1 MRPLDFLG
9 RIKAKLGLVI
19 LLAVATAFAINEYG
33 RSLGVVPS
41 VRMGL
46 AGFLSLGTVQLL
58 GRGMTGPLREM
69 AAAAQTIA
77 KGRYG
82 MRVTATSRDEVG
94 ELARAFNAMAADLAE
109 VDRQR
114 RELVANVSHELRTPI
129 TGLQAVLE
137 NIVDGV
143 SPPDLATLSTAL
155 AQTERLG
162 RLVAQ
167 LLDLSRLDSG
177 ARPIEPEPVELG
189 TLCGQAVR
197 EASLAR
203 DDVSLSSAVSPRLGV
218 QADPALLGQVL
229 ANLLDN
235 AVRHSPPGGLVR
247 LEARPEGAGVRLSVT
262 DEGPGIPEPER
273 PRVFERFSRLDT
285 ARAADAGGAG
295 LGLAI
300 VKEIVE
306 LHGGSIRVA
315 DSPVGCRMVV
325 GLPGRTTVMSD
336 APEPLRE
343 GSQPAKATATP
354 SASGPD
360 RVREAA
366 ASGGEDRL
374 PEEER
379 LPSGAGPVPV
389 EAELGHSGKDPL
401 PDGGER
407 VRTESEPAPT
417 GAQPARTTGEP
428 VGVDGEPAEASGDP
442 VGLGGEPVGVGKE
455 PAGLGKEPVGVGAE
469 PVELGK
475 DPAGLGGEPVGVGK
489 EPAGLGKEPVGAAG
503 MSVRSEDDAGVAS
516 RTDPRGGGPIRWEAG
531 AEPDTVVSNV
541 RVAASSAPAPAPS
554 QAPAAPVAPGVPSG
568 LGAGV
573 AGGLLGLVCGFV
585 VGLCAAFFMG
595 FFFGGLYG
603 LATMLLFTVGGA
615 VLGARLGAATA
626 HGRPVPQPRYAPT
639 PASGPVSASPPGYG
653 PVPASPPGYGPVP
666 ASPPGYGPVSASP
679 PGYGPVSASSPGTG
693 SPAGGQPVAEY
704 VPPPLFPRPD
714 LPETPRRLLFL
725 AAAVG
730 LLAAIAL
737 PDSRP
742 GLGIVLV
749 AVAAGAAVLPAA
761 RHRITPWT
769 ATFGL
774 LAYALVAVALFRDA
788 GWLVAPML
796 LAGFGVAALAVSG
809 VGRGWLGV
817 IRGGLSVVLA
827 VLPLPWFLATPLKAI
842 NRRRVGPVLA
852 ALGLTAV
859 LIVVFGLLF
868 ASADAVF
875 SSFVTHLFTAP
886 AWASSLPFRIFVFVV
901 FAALVGAATLVALR
915 PPVEPT
921 APNLR
926 GRVSGTLWIT
936 PLVALNLL
944 FASFVGVQITTLFGG
959 NRKVVETAGLTY
971 AEYARSGF
979 FELVT
984 VSVFVLGLVAVAAGV
999 LAPRGRERWLL
1010 AGLLGLLCGF
1020 TLVIL
1025 ASALHRLGLYT
1036 DAYGLSRLRASVG
1049 ATIWWLGAVFA
1060 LVLVAGGIRLSGRRI
1075 GWLPRAT
1082 VLLTGLSLV
1091 VFAAW
1096 NPDLRVAETQL
1107 HKRGVERLDVDY
1119 LSDLGAEAVP
1129 VVAGLPEPARSC
1141 LLSKMAVVDG
1151 LGESESWNGWN
1162 LAREHARDLLRAYPM
1177 REPTLLNCQDIGSP
1191 GT

>member
-9 RIKAKLGLVI
+9 RIKVKLGLVI
-19 LLAVATAFAINEYG
+19 LLAVATAFALNEYG
-33 RSLGVVPS
+33 RLLGIVPA

-46 AGFLSLGTVQLL
+46 AAFLSLGMVQLI

-69 AAAAQTIA
+69 AAVAQIIA

-82 MRVTATSRDEVG
+82 MRVRATSRDEVG
-94 ELARAFNAMAADLAE
+94 ELARAFNAMAADLEE

-137 NIVDGV
+137 NVVDGV

-177 ARPIEPEPVELG
+177 ARPIEPELVELG
-189 TLCGQAVR
+189 PLCGQAVR

-235 AVRHSPPGGLVR
+235 GVRHSPPGGMVW
-247 LEARPEGAGVRLSVT
+247 LEARPKGAGVRLSVT
-262 DEGPGIPEPER
+262 DQGPGIPEPER

-325 GLPGRTTVMSD
+325 DLPGRTTAMSD
-336 APEPLRE
+336 APDELGEPPQADQTTAAPAAPRASRDAEHLPEPQPTPVKELLPEAKESPVKELSPEREVSGREEGSPEPPHAAEREPLQVRSE
-343 GSQPAKATATP
+343 ALHAEAP
-354 SASGPD
+354 SAAEPLAVKAEWDRSGM
-360 RVREAA
+360 
-366 ASGGEDRL
+366 
-374 PEEER
+374 
-379 LPSGAGPVPV
+379 
-389 EAELGHSGKDPL
+389 DPL
-401 PDGGER
+401 TYGGER
-407 VRTESEPAPT
+407 VRTEGVPVPT
-417 GAQPARTTGEP
+417 GAGRDTLVPDVRAEGVPVPTG
-428 VGVDGEPAEASGDP
+428 
-442 VGLGGEPVGVGKE
+442 
-455 PAGLGKEPVGVGAE
+455 AG
-469 PVELGK
+469 
-475 DPAGLGGEPVGVGK
+475 
-489 EPAGLGKEPVGAAG
+489 
-503 MSVRSEDDAGVAS
+503 
-516 RTDPRGGGPIRWEAG
+516 
-531 AEPDTVVSNV
+531 PDTLVSDV
-541 RVAASSAPAPAPS
+541 RAAAPPAPQMS
-554 QAPAAPVAPGVPSG
+554 SG
-568 LGAGV
+568 MGAGI
-573 AGGLLGLVCGFV
+573 AGGLLGLLCGFV
-585 VGLCAAFFMG
+585 VGLCMAFFVG

-603 LATMLLFTVGGA
+603 VATMLLFTAGGA
-615 VLGARLGAATA
+615 VLGARLATVTA
-626 HGRPVPQPRYAPT
+626 HSRPVPQPMPG
-639 PASGPVSASPPGYG
+639 SQPGYG
-653 PVPASPPGYGPVP
+653 PVPASQPGDGP
-666 ASPPGYGPVSASP
+666 APGSTPGAQVVSR
-679 PGYGPVSASSPGTG
+679 PG
-693 SPAGGQPVAEY
+693 AEY

-730 LLAAIAL
+730 LLAAVAL

-742 GLGIVLV
+742 GLGTVLV

-769 ATFGL
+769 VGFGL

-788 GWLVAPML
+788 DWMVAPML

-809 VGRGWLGV
+809 GGRGWLGV

-827 VLPLPWFLATPLKAI
+827 VLPLPWFLAAPLKGF

-875 SSFVTHLFTAP
+875 SSFVADLFTVP

-915 PPVEPT
+915 PPVEPPT
-921 APNLR
+921 PNLR
-926 GRVSGTLWIT
+926 GSVSRTLWIT

-944 FASFVGVQITTLFGG
+944 FAAFVGVQITTLFGG

-971 AEYARSGF
+971 AQYARSGF

-1010 AGLLGLLCGF
+1010 AGLLGLLCGL

-1060 LVLVAGGIRLSGRRI
+1060 LVIVAGGMRLAGERI
-1075 GWLPRAT
+1075 GWLPRAM

-1091 VFAAW
+1091 VFAVW

-1107 HKRGVERLDVDY
+1107 HKRGVEQLDVNY
-1119 LSDLGAEAVP
+1119 LSDLGADAVP
-1129 VVAGLPEPARSC
+1129 VVDALPEPARSC
-1141 LLSKMAVVDG
+1141 LLSKMAIV
-1151 LGESESWNGWN
+1151 ESLEDSEPWSGWN
-1162 LAREHARDLLRAYPM
+1162 LARQNARDLLHALPPA
-1177 REPTLLNCQDIGSP
+1177 EPTLLTCQDIGSP

>member
-9 RIKAKLGLVI
+9 RIKIKIGLVI

-33 RSLGVVPS
+33 RSLGVVAS

-46 AGFLSLGTVQLL
+46 AALLSLGMVQLL
-58 GRGMTGPLREM
+58 GRGMTRPLREM

-82 MRVTATSRDEVG
+82 MRVRATSRDEVG

-137 NIVDGV
+137 NILDGV
-143 SPPDLATLSTAL
+143 SAPDLATLSTAL

-189 TLCGQAVR
+189 PLCDQAVR

-203 DDVSLSSAVSPRLGV
+203 DDVSLSSAVSPLLGV
-218 QADPALLGQVL
+218 HADPALLGQVL

-235 AVRHSPPGGLVR
+235 GVRHSPPGGLVR
-247 LEARPEGAGVRLSVT
+247 LEARPEGPGVRLSVS
-262 DEGPGIPEPER
+262 DQGPGIPEPER

-325 GLPGRTTVMSD
+325 DLPGRTTAMSD
-336 APEPLRE
+336 APEPLGE
-343 GSQPAKATATP
+343 GSQADETTVAPTAP
-354 SASGPD
+354 
-360 RVREAA
+360 E
-366 ASGGEDRL
+366 ASGGE
-374 PEEER
+374 E
-379 LPSGAGPVPV
+379 
-389 EAELGHSGKDPL
+389 PL
-401 PDGGER
+401 
-407 VRTESEPAPT
+407 T
-417 GAQPARTTGEP
+417 GAADAVRQSGQPPRETGDEP
-428 VGVDGEPAEASGDP
+428 SAP
-442 VGLGGEPVGVGKE
+442 
-455 PAGLGKEPVGVGAE
+455 
-469 PVELGK
+469 
-475 DPAGLGGEPVGVGK
+475 
-489 EPAGLGKEPVGAAG
+489 
-503 MSVRSEDDAGVAS
+503 SEDDADIAS
-516 RTDPRGGGPIRWEAG
+516 
-531 AEPDTVVSNV
+531 
-541 RVAASSAPAPAPS
+541 PAD
-554 QAPAAPVAPGVPSG
+554 APGV
-568 LGAGV
+568 AQ
-573 AGGLLGLVCGFV
+573 AGGK
-585 VGLCAAFFMG
+585 
-595 FFFGGLYG
+595 
-603 LATMLLFTVGGA
+603 
-615 VLGARLGAATA
+615 
-626 HGRPVPQPRYAPT
+626 
-639 PASGPVSASPPGYG
+639 PASG
-653 PVPASPPGYGPVP
+653 
-666 ASPPGYGPVSASP
+666 
-679 PGYGPVSASSPGTG
+679 
-693 SPAGGQPVAEY
+693 Y

-730 LLAAIAL
+730 LLAAVAL
-737 PDSRP
+737 PYSRP
-742 GLGIVLV
+742 GLGIALV
-749 AVAAGAAVLPAA
+749 AVAAGVAVLPAA

-769 ATFGL
+769 AAFGL
-774 LAYALVAVALFRDA
+774 LAYALVAVVLFRDA
-788 GWLVAPML
+788 GWLIAPML
-796 LAGFGVAALAVSG
+796 LAGFGLAALAVSG
-809 VGRGWLGV
+809 GGHGWLGV
-817 IRGGLSVVLA
+817 IRGGLSVALA
-827 VLPLPWFLATPLKAI
+827 VLPLPWFLAAPLKGV
-842 NRRRVGPVLA
+842 NRRQRLAPVLA
-852 ALGLTAV
+852 GLGLAAV

-875 SSFVTHLFTAP
+875 SSFVARVFTAP
-886 AWASSLPFRIFVFVV
+886 VWASSLPFRLFVFVV
-901 FAALVGAATLVALR
+901 FAAMVGAATLVALR
-915 PPVEPT
+915 PPVEPVT
-921 APNLR
+921 PNLR
-926 GRVSGTLWIT
+926 GHVSRTLWLT

-944 FASFVGVQITTLFGG
+944 FASFVAVQITTLFGG

-984 VSVFVLGLVAVAAGV
+984 VSVFVLAIVAVAAGV

-1010 AGLLGLLCGF
+1010 AGLLGLLCGL
-1020 TLVIL
+1020 TMVIL
-1025 ASALHRLGLYT
+1025 TSALHRLGLYT

-1049 ATIWWLGAVFA
+1049 AAIWWLGAVFA
-1060 LVLVAGGIRLSGRRI
+1060 LVLVAGGVRLARR
-1075 GWLPRAT
+1075 GASWLPRT
-1082 VLLTGLSLV
+1082 LVLVTGLSLL
-1091 VFAAW
+1091 VFAVW

-1107 HKRGVERLDVDY
+1107 HKRGVARLDVQY

-1129 VVAGLPEPARSC
+1129 VVDRLPEPMRSC
-1141 LLSKMAVVDG
+1141 LLNEMVIVSR
-1151 LGESESWNGWN
+1151 LGGSEPWNGWN
-1162 LAREHARDLLRAYPM
+1162 LAREHARDLLRARPLQVPSSQ
-1177 REPTLLNCQDIGSP
+1177 RCQDIGSP